1 MPKTVKTVAVLD
13 RTKEPGAPGE
23 PLFLDVVTAF
33 VEGWSG
39 PLPKIVNG
47 RYGLSSKEFTPAM
60 VKGIYDH
67 LASGAVKPRFTVGIV
82 DDVTHLSLPMPSEPF
97 DVLGK
102 DSHQALFYGLGS
114 DGTVGAN
121 KNTIKIVGDETP
133 LNVQGYFVY
142 DSKKSGTITVSHVR
156 FGAGNMEAPYLIEE
170 ADFVGCHQWE
180 FVHQVDMLSRI
191 KTGGTLLIN
200 SEFSTEDTWNLLPL
214 EMAQQIIDKKVNVY
228 VIDANKVA
236 QEAGLGRRT
245 NTVMQTAYFELS
257 KVIPTEKSI
266 GSIKKTIEKTYGK
279 KGADIVSK
287 NLAAVDHAIAFLRK
301 LDVPAK
307 VADHKKRLPIVS
319 PKAPDFVQR
328 VTAVILSGK
337 GDLLPVSA
345 FPVDGTW
352 PVGTTKWEKR
362 NIALDIPSWDS
373 SICIQCNKCT
383 MVCPHAAIRAKV
395 YDAGELKG
403 APEGFK
409 TTLFKAEPFKGKQ
422 YTIQVA
428 AEDCTGCRLCVEVCP
443 AKDKSNP
450 RHKAI
455 DMVPQRP
462 IRDAERERYAFFL
475 DIPEADRK
483 IIKHDVKSVQ
493 LMQPLF
499 EYSGACAGC
508 GETPYLKLMTQLFG
522 DRTLIANATG
532 CTSIYGGNL
541 PTTPYTTNKDGRG
554 PSWANSLFEDNAEF
568 GYGMRLSVDAHT
580 SFAKLMLHR
589 NASQIGENLVSE
601 LLNAEQTD
609 EAGIEAQ
616 RARVVALRNKL
627 ATLPKLE
634 DGVRLTQLADYLV
647 RKSVWI
653 VGGDGWAYDIGYGG
667 LDHVIAQERDVNIL
681 VLDTE
686 VYSNTGG
693 QASKATPIGAS
704 AKFAAAGKAT
714 PKKDL
719 GMLAMSYGNVY
730 VARVAFGARDA
741 QTLKAFVEADAHKGP
756 SIIIAYA
763 HCIAHGYDL
772 SQGCNQQK
780 AAVESGAWPM
790 YRFDP
795 RRIAAG
801 EPPLVLDSS
810 APKGSLRDYMMNE
823 TRFRMVEKMDPKRF
837 AELMAYAERFA
848 QRRTETYEQMA
859 KMVVTAHGGTQA
871 PSTTEAE

>member
-1 MPKTVKTVAVLD
+1 
-13 RTKEPGAPGE
+13 
-23 PLFLDVVTAF
+23 
-33 VEGWSG
+33 
-39 PLPKIVNG
+39 
-47 RYGLSSKEFTPAM
+47 
-60 VKGIYDH
+60 
-67 LASGAVKPRFTVGIV
+67 
-82 DDVTHLSLPMPSEPF
+82 
-97 DVLGK
+97 
-102 DSHQALFYGLGS
+102 
-114 DGTVGAN
+114 
-121 KNTIKIVGDETP
+121 
-133 LNVQGYFVY
+133 
-142 DSKKSGTITVSHVR
+142 
-156 FGAGNMEAPYLIEE
+156 
-170 ADFVGCHQWE
+170 
-180 FVHQVDMLSRI
+180 
-191 KTGGTLLIN
+191 
-200 SEFSTEDTWNLLPL
+200 
-214 EMAQQIIDKKVNVY
+214 
-228 VIDANKVA
+228 
-236 QEAGLGRRT
+236 
-245 NTVMQTAYFELS
+245 
-257 KVIPTEKSI
+257 
-266 GSIKKTIEKTYGK
+266 
-279 KGADIVSK
+279 
-287 NLAAVDHAIAFLRK
+287 
-301 LDVPAK
+301 
-307 VADHKKRLPIVS
+307 
-319 PKAPDFVQR
+319 
-328 VTAVILSGK
+328 
-337 GDLLPVSA
+337 
-345 FPVDGTW
+345 
-352 PVGTTKWEKR
+352 
-362 NIALDIPSWDS
+362 
-373 SICIQCNKCT
+373 
-383 MVCPHAAIRAKV
+383 
-395 YDAGELKG
+395 
-403 APEGFK
+403 
-409 TTLFKAEPFKGKQ
+409 
-422 YTIQVA
+422 
-428 AEDCTGCRLCVEVCP
+428 
-443 AKDKSNP
+443 
-450 RHKAI
+450 
-455 DMVPQRP
+455 MVPQRP

-483 IIKHDVKSVQ
+483 VIKHDVKSVQ
-493 LMQPLF
+493 LMEPLF

-554 PSWANSLFEDNAEF
+554 PSWSNSLFEDNAEF

-580 SFAKLMLHR
+580 SFAKLMLQR
-589 NASQIGENLVSE
+589 NATQIGESLVSE
-601 LLNAEQTD
+601 LLNAVQTD

-616 RARVVALRNKL
+616 RARVVALKNKL

-634 DGVRLTQLADYLV
+634 DGVRLLQLCDYLV

-667 LDHVIAQERDVNIL
+667 LDHVLAQDRDVNIL

-772 SQGCNQQK
+772 SQGANQQK

-810 APKGSLRDYMMNE
+810 TPKGSLRDYMMNE
-823 TRFRMVEKMDPKRF
+823 TRFRMVEKMDPQRF
-837 AELMAYAERFA
+837 AELMAFAERFA